1 MEENLVLN
9 VVVNDGNANKSIG
22 QMTKDIKVL
31 RGQMANLDPNSEA
44 FRQAALAAASLKDS
58 IDDATESMVA
68 MQGAGSLEGFNSSAG
83 SAQQKLKN
91 LDFDGVALQI
101 NNMANSLGQVKLDTF
116 VSGLQSV
123 GGSLV
128 KLGKTLLMS
137 PLFWFAA
144 VITGIVAAFIHFEDV
159 LVKVDKTMAA
169 VGEELA
175 NVAGKYGEMSQ
186 KLSEYD
192 KKLTDIT
199 KTEAQRVG
207 LLKEYNQFAKENG
220 LFMIDL
226 NASLDEQNSLMSL
239 NNDLIRDR
247 MKIEAVANVK
257 KEKFTQ
263 LIQDEIMLEEM
274 KNTLKNTTNKTER
287 ALLITAINDQ
297 GKKIQGIQ
305 EEIHKLDELK
315 DKYDDLATS
324 QNLISKSQS
333 MRTKEAERVANKTKE
348 ADAAQEKHNESIKR
362 GAEEWSRNF
371 KAANEYFDKIIYASL
386 TTTQQLE
393 QDYQTDLETYQG
405 FLDKKLW
412 SIDQFNQAV
421 LLRQKEFE
429 MNNFKLWAEYQQKK
443 VDAIAI
449 QKQKEIERRKKE
461 VEEREIRLQTLSDEE
476 FAKFE
481 RQQQTINDVYA
492 YEELSYRQKKDL
504 IKDLELSEIQKA
516 QLVKDLNQKQFDDYA
531 SMIGGVSQIANIFYD
546 FLGNLAEGNQKKEK
560 KIRKKQFNVNK
571 LTSIVDTGINTATAI
586 MKAAPNIPLQV
597 LTGIQG
603 AATIAL
609 ILSKK
614 FPDNADSGGGSSSGS
629 GGSSGLGSIT
639 QSQPTA
645 AALNS
650 TGGSTPST
658 FTPFGNQNN
667 KVYVVESDITNT
679 QNSVNKIKIQQTL

>member
-22 QMTKDIKVL
+22 QMTKDIKAL

-68 MQGAGSLEGFNSSAG
+68 MQGAGSLEGFNASAG

-144 VITGIVAAFIHFEDV
+144 VIAGIVAAFIHFEDV

-192 KKLTDIT
+192 KKLTDTT

-247 MKIEAVANVK
+247 MKIEAVANVQ

-443 VDAIAI
+443 VDAIAV
-449 QKQKEIERRKKE
+449 QEQKEIERRKKE
-461 VEEREIRLQTLSDEE
+461 LEEREIRLQTLIDEE

-492 YEELSYRQKKDL
+492 SEELSYRQKKDL

-531 SMIGGVSQIANIFYD
+531 SMIGGVSQLANIFYD

-571 LTSIVDTGINTATAI
+571 LTSAVDTGINTATAI
-586 MKAAPNIPLQV
+586 MKAAPNIPLQI

>member
-247 MKIEAVANVK
+247 MKIEAVANVQ

>member
-247 MKIEAVANVK
+247 MKIEAVANVQQ
-257 KEKFTQ
+257 EKFTQ